1 MVAVNA
7 SKSPHSSVNF
17 TPFGSD
23 ALTLA
28 GDEKSEVL
36 FDADPR
42 TPS

>member
-1 MVAVNA
+1 MIAINA

-28 GDEKSEVL
+28 GEENGAAPFEVN
-36 FDADPR
+36 PR